1 MLRFLIKDLL
11 NINLWVKS
19 LKNPEKAKKA
29 IITRFF
35 SYPGKRL
42 GKIKN
47 LFIRNIFLNIWLL
60 LAKKNKSLYNYFFSH
75 KKIEGD
81 FQSKNNFTFSN
92 IKLDEKIDEN
102 VFLSLKNNGII
113 ILKNILSKSEHNK
126 IIQRFNDLEINSE
139 NSINSWIKGPHNIT
153 KSNLIDL
160 FWAMD
165 NIEKYPELKSISKK
179 ITTEIYGKEVIPTS
193 EFYWHK
199 SLKCPEEIIQGENH
213 LHMDRYIPNLKMY
226 YSPFQITEQD
236 APFQWVLGSHKINEE
251 YINYWKNSKN
261 YNEIEDK
268 KNSEY
273 LKKIPENNKIR
284 AMVDANSLIAV
295 FTNGL
300 HCRSPFLK
308 KDRNRKVVFLHYGSF
323 NKLSLLNFK
332 SYNSNIKDTK
342 ELN

>member
-1 MLRFLIKDLL
+1 MIRFIKDLL
-11 NINLWVKS
+11 NINHWKKLI
-19 LKNPEKAKKA
+19 KNPEKGKKV

-47 LFIRNIFLNIWLL
+47 LLIRNFFLNIWIFI
-60 LAKKNKSLYNYFFSH
+60 AKKNKSFCYYFFSN
-75 KKIEGD
+75 
-81 FQSKNNFTFSN
+81 QNNKNILNNNYVFSN
-92 IKLDEKIDEN
+92 IKAEESIDN
-102 VFLSLKNNGII
+102 KVFLSLKENGIV
-113 ILKNILSKSEHNK
+113 ILKNILSTVEHNK
-126 IIQRFNDLEINSE
+126 IIKRFDDLNLNENKIN
-139 NSINSWIKGPHNIT
+139 NNWLKGPLDIT
-153 KSNLIDL
+153 KSKLIDL
-160 FWAMD
+160 LWAMD

-179 ITTEIYGKEVIPTS
+179 ITTEIFGKEVVPTS

-213 LHMDRYIPNLKMY
+213 LHMDRFIPNLKMY
-226 YSPFQITEQD
+226 YSPFQITEED

-251 YINYWKNSKN
+251 YISHWKNSKN

-273 LKKIPENNKIR
+273 LKNIPENNKIR
-284 AMVDANSLIAV
+284 VSLDANSLIAV